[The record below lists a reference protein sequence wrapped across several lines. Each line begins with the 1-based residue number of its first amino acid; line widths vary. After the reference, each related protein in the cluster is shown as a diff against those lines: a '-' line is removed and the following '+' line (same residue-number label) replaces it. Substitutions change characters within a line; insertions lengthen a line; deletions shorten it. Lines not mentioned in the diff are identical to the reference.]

1 MREITVK
8 MAITT
13 EKDVERTLILHASQ
27 CGSTM
32 FKNEVGAAWQ
42 GEMDKH
48 NSSIPQ
54 RVTLKNCR
62 RVTYGLCTGSS
73 DLIGW
78 TPVTITP
85 DMVGSKIAVFTA
97 VEVKL
102 DKHGKYQA
110 TKEQRNFISAVKANG
125 GYAGVADCKKDLE
138 DIINV

>member
-1 MREITVK
+1 

-32 FKNEVGAAWQ
+32 FKNNVGMYRDER
-42 GEMDKH
+42 G
-48 NSSIPQ
+48 NVI
-54 RVTLKNCR
+54 R
-62 RVTYGLCTGSS
+62 YGLCKGSS

-110 TKEQRNFISAVKANG
+110 TKEQKNFINAVKANG
-125 GYAGVADCKKDLE
+125 GYAGVADCRKDLE

>member
-1 MREITVK
+1 

-32 FKNEVGAAWQ
+32 FKNNVGMYRDER
-42 GEMDKH
+42 G
-48 NSSIPQ
+48 NVI
-54 RVTLKNCR
+54 R
-62 RVTYGLCTGSS
+62 YGLCKGSS

-85 DMVGSKIAVFTA
+85 EMVGSKIAVFTA

-110 TKEQRNFISAVKANG
+110 TKEQKNFINAVKASG